1 EGGKQTLTGT
11 SNGNSVLWT
20 PAAGLS
26 DPNILTPDAS
36 PSITTVYTLTA
47 TTGICKATSAVT
59 AFVNPAPLANAGR
72 DTGICAGKDAR
83 LNGSGGVSY
92 SWTPVIYLSD
102 PFIAN
107 PAVLQPA
114 TGSITYRLAVTDATG
129 CSSLN
134 DDAVTVNVSAP
145 AKLFVGN
152 DTVIA
157 INQPLQLH
165 GRDINNTGFNN
176 YTWSPT
182 YGLNDPFAKDP
193 VAKLDR
199 DMLYTVLAQNA
210 FGCSATDDIKIKVYE
225 GPEIYVPNAFTPGD
239 DGLND
244 VLIPAVIGMKAFHY
258 FSVFNRYGQMVYTT
272 ATTGVG
278 WDGTFKSARQP
289 VGTYTWMAEAID
301 YRGNIIQRSGTVILI
316 R

>member
-1 EGGKQTLTGT
+1 
-11 SNGNSVLWT
+11 
-20 PAAGLS
+20 
-26 DPNILTPDAS
+26 
-36 PSITTVYTLTA
+36 
-47 TTGICKATSAVT
+47 
-59 AFVNPAPLANAGR
+59 
-72 DTGICAGKDAR
+72 
-83 LNGSGGVSY
+83 
-92 SWTPVIYLSD
+92 
-102 PFIAN
+102 
-107 PAVLQPA
+107 
-114 TGSITYRLAVTDATG
+114 
-129 CSSLN
+129 
-134 DDAVTVNVSAP
+134 
-145 AKLFVGN
+145 LFVGN